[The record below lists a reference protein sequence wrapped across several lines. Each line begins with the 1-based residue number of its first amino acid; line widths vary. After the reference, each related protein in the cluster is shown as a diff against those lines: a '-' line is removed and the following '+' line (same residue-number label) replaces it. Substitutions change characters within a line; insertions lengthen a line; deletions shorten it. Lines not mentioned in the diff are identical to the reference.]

1 MKQAI
6 TIKVLGAT
14 NTKGTR
20 LKVTSYGGSITVPFD
35 YSAGHEQS
43 IRQAVDALLNK
54 LEWRGEY
61 IIGGLPSGD
70 YVAVFKWVLA

>member
-6 TIKVLGAT
+6 AIKFLGAT

-20 LKVTSYGGSITVPFD
+20 LKLTSYGGSITVPLD
-35 YSAGHEQS
+35 YGAVQEQR

-54 LEWRGEY
+54 LEWSGEY
-61 IIGGLPSGD
+61 TIGCLPSGD
-70 YVAVFKWVLA
+70 YVAVFKD

>member
-6 TIKVLGAT
+6 IIKFLGAT

-35 YSAGHEQS
+35 YGAVQEQR

-54 LEWRGEY
+54 LEWSGEY
-61 IIGGLPSGD
+61 IIGCLPGGD
-70 YVAVFKWVLA
+70 YVAVFKD

>member
-6 TIKVLGAT
+6 IIKFLGAT

-20 LKVTSYGGSITVPFD
+20 IKASAESSSVTVPLD
-35 YSAGHEQS
+35 YSAGQEQR

-54 LEWRGEY
+54 LEWSGEY

-70 YVAVFKWVLA
+70 YVAVFKDE

>member
-6 TIKVLGAT
+6 IIKILSAT

-20 LKVTSYGGSITVPFD
+20 IKASAKASSVTIPLD
-35 YSAGHEQS
+35 YSAGHEQR

-54 LEWRGEY
+54 LEWNGEY
-61 IIGGLPSGD
+61 IIGHLPSGD
-70 YVAVFKWVLA
+70 YAAVFKD

>member
-6 TIKVLGAT
+6 IIKFLGAT

-20 LKVTSYGGSITVPFD
+20 IKASAEASSVTVSLDYG
-35 YSAGHEQS
+35 AGQEQR

-54 LEWRGEY
+54 LEWSGEY

-70 YVAVFKWVLA
+70 YVAVFKD